1 MTTADVNQIL
11 TKLAVIE
18 ERTKGLPGLVDDV
31 EQVKIENAKLQGSV
45 RVLTW
50 ALPSGAGLA
59 LGALAI
65 MSQSIG

>member
-1 MTTADVNQIL
+1 MTTHDVNQIL
-11 TKLAVIE
+11 TELAVIK
-18 ERTKGLPGLVDDV
+18 ERTKGLPHLVDDV
-31 EQVKIENAKLQGSV
+31 ENVKIENAKLQGSV

-59 LGALAI
+59 LGALGI

>member
-1 MTTADVNQIL
+1 MTTHDVNQIL
-11 TKLAVIE
+11 TELAVIK
-18 ERTKGLPGLVDDV
+18 ERTKGLPHLVDDV
-31 EQVKIENAKLQGSV
+31 ENVKIENAKLQGSV